1 MIGAIDLINFSAAT
15 TGLVIVLIGL
25 FFSLTVSYLD
35 TWTRRFFTV
44 LFSVA
49 AAHVASDL
57 VSQVSLLFLGPDY
70 SVLSR
75 IAVFCESLFSS
86 MLMPMITAYLLHCSG
101 ERRKRTPLFA
111 SMLTLWMVY
120 AALLVFAQFT
130 TEIYSISRENVYQRG
145 PWYFVLLIP
154 PAVMM
159 GMNCISLFL
168 RRKQLTPKQRAA
180 FSVYLLVPLCCMLIQ
195 MVSYGLLMIVI
206 GTSVSTM
213 IMFIFI
219 LQDQVD
225 HSIRQQK
232 ENAAQQ
238 ASITVLQM
246 RPHFIYN
253 TLMSIYYLCKQDAE
267 KAQQVILDFSSYL
280 RQNFTAIAKADTI
293 PFAEELEH
301 TRAYLAV
308 EQTRFQDML
317 LVEFDTPFTDF
328 RIPPLTVQPIV
339 ENAVKHGMDPEL
351 EPLFIS
357 VSSREQD
364 QYAEIIVDDSGPG
377 YLPADDQEP
386 HIALANIRERL
397 KLMCNGELTICRR
410 DCGGTIV
417 TIRIP
422 VQSSSPAEPRNKKAA
437 TD

>member
-1 MIGAIDLINFSAAT
+1 MNNAIDLINFSAAV
-15 TGLVIVLIGL
+15 TGLVIVLLGL
-25 FFSLTVSYLD
+25 FFTLAMKSLEK
-35 TWTRRFFTV
+35 WTRRFFV
-44 LFSVA
+44 ALFSVA
-49 AAHVASDL
+49 AAYVASDL
-57 VSQVSLLFLGPDY
+57 LSQGSLIFLGPDY
-70 SVLSR
+70 AVLSR

-86 MLMPMITAYLLHCSG
+86 LLMPMITVYLLRCSG

-111 SMLTLWMVY
+111 SMLTLWLVY
-120 AALLVFAQFT
+120 VALLIFTQFS
-130 TEIYSISRENVYQRG
+130 TEIYSISSKNVYQRG
-145 PWYFVLLIP
+145 PWYFVLLVP
-154 PAVMM
+154 PAAMM
-159 GMNCISLFL
+159 IMNCISLFF
-168 RRKQLTPKQRAA
+168 RRKQLTKKQRAA
-180 FSVYLLVPLCCMLIQ
+180 FTVYLLIPLGCMLIQ
-195 MVSYGLLMIVI
+195 MFSYGLLMIVI
-206 GTSVSTM
+206 GTSVSAM
-213 IMFIFI
+213 IMFVFI
-219 LQDQVD
+219 LLDQVD

-280 RQNFTAIAKADTI
+280 RKNFTAIAKEDAI
-293 PFAEELEH
+293 PFEEELEH

-308 EQTRFQDML
+308 EQARFKDQL

-328 RIPPLTVQPIV
+328 RIPPLTLQPIV

-357 VSSREQD
+357 ISTRRQD
-364 QYAEIIVDDSGPG
+364 GYAEITVDDSGPG
-377 YLPADDQEP
+377 YQPADDNEP
-386 HIALANIRERL
+386 HIGLDNVRERL
-397 KLMCNGELTICRR
+397 KMMCKGDLTISRR

-422 VQSSSPAEPRNKKAA
+422 VQEDVHENV
-437 TD
+437 D

>member
-1 MIGAIDLINFSAAT
+1 MNNAIDLINFSAAV
-15 TGLVIVLIGL
+15 TGLVIVLLGL
-25 FFSLTVSYLD
+25 FFTLAMKSLEK
-35 TWTRRFFTV
+35 WTRRFFIA

-49 AAHVASDL
+49 AAYVVSDL
-57 VSQVSLLFLGPDY
+57 LSQVSLLFLGPDY
-70 SVLSR
+70 AILSR
-75 IAVFCESLFSS
+75 IAVFCESFFSS
-86 MLMPMITAYLLHCSG
+86 LLMPMITVYLLRCSG

-111 SMLTLWMVY
+111 SMLTLWLVY
-120 AALLVFAQFT
+120 VALLIFTQFS
-130 TEIYSISRENVYQRG
+130 TEIYSISNKNVYQRG
-145 PWYFVLLIP
+145 PWYFVLLVP
-154 PAVMM
+154 PAAMM
-159 GMNCISLFL
+159 IMNCISLFF
-168 RRKQLTPKQRAA
+168 RRKQLTKKQRAA
-180 FSVYLLVPLCCMLIQ
+180 FTVYLLIPLGCMLIQ
-195 MVSYGLLMIVI
+195 MFSYGLLMIVI
-206 GTSVSTM
+206 GTSVSAM
-213 IMFIFI
+213 IMFVFI
-219 LQDQVD
+219 LLDQVD

-280 RQNFTAIAKADTI
+280 RKNFTAIAKADAI
-293 PFAEELEH
+293 PFEEELEH

-308 EQTRFQDML
+308 EQARFKDQL

-328 RIPPLTVQPIV
+328 RIPPLTLQPIV

-357 VSSREQD
+357 ISTRRQD
-364 QYAEIIVDDSGPG
+364 GYAEITVDDSGPG
-377 YLPADDQEP
+377 YQPADDNEP
-386 HIALANIRERL
+386 HIGLDNVRERL
-397 KLMCNGELTICRR
+397 KMMCKGDLTISRR

-422 VQSSSPAEPRNKKAA
+422 VQEDVHENV
-437 TD
+437 D

>member
-1 MIGAIDLINFSAAT
+1 MNNAIDLINFSAAV
-15 TGLVIVLIGL
+15 TGLVIVLLGL
-25 FFSLTVSYLD
+25 FFTLAMKSLEK
-35 TWTRRFFTV
+35 WTRRFFV
-44 LFSVA
+44 ALFSVA
-49 AAHVASDL
+49 AAYVASDL
-57 VSQVSLLFLGPDY
+57 LSQVSLIFLGPDY
-70 SVLSR
+70 AVLSR

-86 MLMPMITAYLLHCSG
+86 MLMPMITVYLLRCSG

-111 SMLTLWMVY
+111 SMLTLWLVY
-120 AALLVFAQFT
+120 VALLIFTQFS
-130 TEIYSISRENVYQRG
+130 TEIYSISSKNVYQRG
-145 PWYFVLLIP
+145 PWYFVLLVP
-154 PAVMM
+154 PAAMM
-159 GMNCISLFL
+159 IMNCISLFF
-168 RRKQLTPKQRAA
+168 RRKQLTKKQRAA
-180 FSVYLLVPLCCMLIQ
+180 FTVYLLIPLGCMLIQ
-195 MVSYGLLMIVI
+195 MFSYGLLMIVI
-206 GTSVSTM
+206 GTSVSAM
-213 IMFIFI
+213 IMFVFI
-219 LQDQVD
+219 LLDQVD

-280 RQNFTAIAKADTI
+280 RKNFTAIAKADAI
-293 PFAEELEH
+293 PFEEELEH

-308 EQTRFQDML
+308 EQARFKDQL

-328 RIPPLTVQPIV
+328 RIPPLTLQPIV

-357 VSSREQD
+357 ISTRRQD
-364 QYAEIIVDDSGPG
+364 GYAEITVDDSGPG
-377 YLPADDQEP
+377 YQPADDNEP
-386 HIALANIRERL
+386 HIGLDNVRERL
-397 KLMCNGELTICRR
+397 KMMCKGDLTISRR

-422 VQSSSPAEPRNKKAA
+422 VQEDVHENV
-437 TD
+437 D

>member
-1 MIGAIDLINFSAAT
+1 MNNAIDLINFSAAV
-15 TGLVIVLIGL
+15 TGLVIVLLGL
-25 FFSLTVSYLD
+25 FFTLAMKSLEK
-35 TWTRRFFTV
+35 WTRRFFIA

-49 AAHVASDL
+49 AAYVVSDL
-57 VSQVSLLFLGPDY
+57 LSQVSLLFLGPDY
-70 SVLSR
+70 AVLSR
-75 IAVFCESLFSS
+75 IAVFCESFFSS
-86 MLMPMITAYLLHCSG
+86 LLMPMITVYLLRCSG

-111 SMLTLWMVY
+111 SMLTLWLVY
-120 AALLVFAQFT
+120 VALLIFTQFS
-130 TEIYSISRENVYQRG
+130 TEIYSISSKNVYQRG
-145 PWYFVLLIP
+145 PWYFVLLVP
-154 PAVMM
+154 PAAMM
-159 GMNCISLFL
+159 IMNCISLFF
-168 RRKQLTPKQRAA
+168 RRKQLTKKQRAA
-180 FSVYLLVPLCCMLIQ
+180 FTVYLLIPLGCMLIQ
-195 MVSYGLLMIVI
+195 MFSYGLLMIVI
-206 GTSVSTM
+206 GTSVSAM
-213 IMFIFI
+213 IMFVFI
-219 LQDQVD
+219 LLDQVD

-280 RQNFTAIAKADTI
+280 RKNFTAIAKADAI
-293 PFAEELEH
+293 PFEEELEH

-308 EQTRFQDML
+308 EQARFKDQL

-328 RIPPLTVQPIV
+328 RIPPLTLQPIV

-357 VSSREQD
+357 ISTRRQD
-364 QYAEIIVDDSGPG
+364 GYAEITVDDSGPG
-377 YLPADDQEP
+377 YQPADDNEP
-386 HIALANIRERL
+386 HIGLDNVRERL
-397 KLMCNGELTICRR
+397 KMMCKGDLTISRR

-422 VQSSSPAEPRNKKAA
+422 VQEDVHENV
-437 TD
+437 D